1 MTSSV
6 RYYAN
11 PAEAEKFATALLIKA
26 GLAEDDARSMA
37 GCLVL
42 ADIRGVD
49 THGLARL
56 PQYLS
61 RVSAGLVNARPNLQL
76 TEKTPVVAHLDGDNG
91 FGFVVA
97 TRGMAE
103 AIKRAEIY
111 GIGMV
116 TVNHSNHF
124 GMAAT
129 YVLQALEKNMIS
141 LVFTNSAKQMPPF
154 GGKETLL
161 GISPFAAGAPA
172 GAQIPYV
179 LDMAPSVVAKGKI
192 RRAARRG
199 ERIPLGWALDADGNP
214 TTDAEVAL
222 NGSMAPIGGPKGSGI
237 AILMDILSGV
247 LTGAAFGGEVGDQ
260 YKDARPQNVGHCF
273 IALKPDIFFSVDE
286 LKARMDTLVQR
297 VHGVAPAP
305 GFEEV
310 LFPGEPEYRLEEQR
324 RKEGIPFA
332 EAEKVMFAEA
342 AEKYSIPGLSLSDSP
357 LSLESS

>member
-1 MTSSV
+1 MDPSV
-6 RYYAN
+6 KRYYAN
-11 PAEAEKFATALLIKA
+11 PAEAEQFATTLLAKA
-26 GLAEDDARSMA
+26 GLSEDDARSMA
-37 GCLVL
+37 ECLVL

-61 RVSAGLVNARPNLQL
+61 RVSAGLVNARPNLSL

-97 TRGMAE
+97 TRAMSE

-161 GISPFAAGAPA
+161 GISPFAAGAPSS
-172 GAQIPYV
+172 GKEVPYV

-199 ERIPLGWALDADGNP
+199 EAIPLGWALDKDGNP

-237 AILMDILSGV
+237 AILMDIMSGV

-260 YKDARPQNVGHCF
+260 YKETRPQNVGHCF
-273 IALKPDIFFSVDE
+273 IVLKPDVFLGVDDF
-286 LKARMDTLVQR
+286 KARMDTLVQR
-297 VHGVAPAP
+297 VHGVTPAP
-305 GFEEV
+305 GFNEV
-310 LFPGEPEYRLEEQR
+310 LFPGEPEHRLSVQR
-324 RKEGIPFA
+324 QKEGIPFA
-332 EAEKVMFAEA
+332 DAEKAMFAEIT
-342 AEKYSIPGLSLSDSP
+342 EQYGVPGLGLSDTP
-357 LSLESS
+357 LFLV

>member
-1 MTSSV
+1 MAST

-11 PAEAEKFATALLIKA
+11 PKQTGEFATKLLVQA
-26 GLAEDDARSMA
+26 GLTEEDARSMA
-37 GCLVL
+37 DCLVL
-42 ADIRGVD
+42 ADVRGVD
-49 THGLARL
+49 THGMARL
-56 PQYLS
+56 PQYLD
-61 RVSAGLVNARPNLQL
+61 RVRNGRVKARPGITI

-91 FGFVVA
+91 FGFIVA
-97 TRGMAE
+97 TRGMKE

-129 YVLQALEKNMIS
+129 YVLQALESNMIS

-161 GISPFAAGAPA
+161 GISPFAAGAPSNTEV
-172 GAQIPYV
+172 PYI

-199 ERIPLGWALDADGNP
+199 ESIPEGWALDADGNP
-214 TTDAEVAL
+214 TTDANVAL

-237 AILMDILSGV
+237 AILMDVMSGV

-260 YKDARPQNVGHCF
+260 YKDTKPQNVGHSF
-273 IALKPDIFFSVDE
+273 IVIKPDVFVSTDDFR
-286 LKARMDTLVQR
+286 ARMDTLVQR
-297 VHGVAPAP
+297 VHGVTPAP
-305 GFEEV
+305 GFSKV
-310 LFPGEPEYRLEEQR
+310 LFPGEPEYRLGIQR
-324 RKEGIPFA
+324 QKEGIPYA
-332 EAEKVMFAEA
+332 DAEKKMFEDVAKE
-342 AEKYSIPGLSLSDSP
+342 YGIPGLSLSEYP
-357 LSLESS
+357 LTL